1 MMIKK
6 TRAEITKCILHKVAN
21 KFNSGHNVFSE
32 DLIRFD
38 QESYDLMKSFVLKPF
53 GSLTQSYRF
62 THHADV
68 RLNEL
73 NNYASEVFSDEATFI
88 EYSKNFVNHLYEQSN
103 SAQIKTGDVI
113 VVFIEGLEYKDV
125 LTEGIGIFK
134 IENKVDFFQT
144 YLDDNES
151 WDVVVQKGIST
162 KKIDKGCLILNT
174 SDTEGTVVFSVDNNN
189 YDAQYWI
196 KNFLGVKLA
205 DDYNSHTQNYLEL
218 CKEFSEEVIKPELG
232 MHEQGNFLANTVDYF
247 KEHEA
252 VDYHNFKDEVFE
264 EDKHKELF
272 DDYKKHFETLNDV
285 LIRNNFDVSGVVLK
299 KEKSK
304 LKTEIKLDTN
314 INIKLDVDAPE
325 AASEYL
331 ERGYDEEK
339 KMKYYKV
346 YFNEEK

>member
-1 MMIKK
+1 MIKK
-6 TRAEITKCILHKVAN
+6 ANAEITKCILHKVAN
-21 KFNSGHNVFSE
+21 KFNSGQNVFSE

-38 QESYDLMKSFVLKPF
+38 QESYDVMKSFLLKPF
-53 GSLTQSYRF
+53 AGVSQSYRF
-62 THHADV
+62 SHHADV

-73 NNYASEVFSDEATFI
+73 NNYASKIFKEEEVFI
-88 EYSKNFVNHLYEQSN
+88 EYSKNIVNHLYEQSN
-103 SAQIKTGDVI
+103 SAQIKTGDVL
-113 VVFIEGLEYKDV
+113 VVFIEGIEFNGV
-125 LTEGIGIFK
+125 LTEALGVFK

-144 YLDDNES
+144 YLDDNENF
-151 WDVVVQKGIST
+151 DVVVQKGIST
-162 KKIDKGCLILNT
+162 KKMDKGCLILNT
-174 SDTEGTVVFSVDNNN
+174 TDTQGTVVFSIDNNN

-196 KNFLGVKLA
+196 KNFLSVRLA

-218 CKEFSEEVIKPELG
+218 CKDFSEEVIKPELG

-247 KEHEA
+247 KENEA
-252 VDYHNFKDEVFE
+252 VDYTDFKDEVFTE
-264 EDKHKELF
+264 EKHKELF
-272 DDYKKHFETLNDV
+272 DDYKKHFETLNEV

-299 KEKSK
+299 KEKK
-304 LKTEIKLDTN
+304 KFKTEIKLDTN
-314 INIKLDVDAPE
+314 LSIKLDVDAPE